1 MHTMP
6 YQLGVFVR
14 QGLSRFVAILF
25 CVILPSFGQAQG
37 LLPGMIPLEKGSAPA
52 NDLIYQG
59 QLLYP
64 EEAARLVTESGGQF
78 DLSLLNPAESKLWQ
92 NKDLSLNASNEL
104 PLAYMDEVEYLSSI
118 PSRLGKNFRF
128 SVKAPAGQTLTIM
141 ASKTVHNVL
150 LRRSLLLKLGYN
162 VPAIKYL
169 SKIKINFPDNTSRE
183 RFKTALNEGLLG
195 DTERWVAFEQDGASD
210 LVMQDVVVMGA
221 EDELY
226 NLALGNDLAA
236 IGAGRRV
243 INSLVLPYA
252 VMNVPESV
260 NLLNWAAARI
270 VSNHVLVELD
280 KSTSFNCSFEDAL
293 WIFRRMEKLSRDD
306 WKQIVDSSGLP
317 ASVKAIL
324 VEKLIARRNSL
335 GDSLKVDYEEIA
347 VNSNP
352 NNAAGLEEGRITQ
365 EEFEGYAR
373 RFSYGDPESPLSS
386 SELSNY
392 ILSVGLS
399 SAIDAAVSGINSL
412 PFLGTDIAGK
422 NEAEINQL
430 IEDATAQSLETGTPA
445 TELPLSTWIFP
456 TFQGGLQLSRNI
468 VAGNYLGT
476 DNLIQLVD
484 NIGVNV
490 RVGAF
495 IGVAGIS
502 PISVGAQPNAYFTR
516 NYAHIRPLYGIQ
528 QALKYPFK
536 NMLVPMLKRKIGHIL
551 DGVEDL
557 PEGEEGDT
565 RLEEIIAA
573 LKDNLEVGES
583 FLITDSV
590 GAGLSVFGG
599 LSLYNQLL
607 RINAG
612 VTPSGSIT
620 SRLHIYRKDEDTF
633 QVYKDLGNI
642 RSIMVTVSLTAAG
655 IPVVN
660 ASQRYSKGSA
670 KTKFFNLN
678 LKTLGAKTKG
688 ALLGLRDA
696 LLKNSAESLK
706 AVVKPF
712 KLEHKFKE
720 SEGRAGIF
728 WIRMN
733 KTKSS
738 NFVRLET
745 PTGEVKEMFRRY
757 DGVYKGNDYA
767 GYGFEVVKAL
777 ASKLL
782 KTNIDFSGGGGGNPG
797 YSFLGKAKNRIM
809 SFESVKGANGFFEKP
824 FVKFSRV
831 WNGWSLK
838 KKKALKI
845 LEDIKER
852 YVFGFFPRQVLAQTD
867 RLFLY
872 NINVNFLI
880 HPQGIEHMEKLSR
893 DDVYKIF
900 RHYSRGVRNNA
911 SRLRQDDRAITQP
924 SRKFLKMLK
933 KANEAKEE
941 NNIEEYSDQILRAL
955 AEAEEELNIFGLKEM
970 FGGEQNFYSFARID
984 GFREGDE
991 NGDQAIVSHS
1001 LGEFGQEGMEGPIS
1015 AIREQTNMTEGEF
1028 LISWILRRVL

>member
-1 MHTMP
+1 M
-6 YQLGVFVR
+6 
-14 QGLSRFVAILF
+14 RFVLRPLAILLL
-25 CVILPSFGQAQG
+25 VLVPALSWAQG
-37 LLPGMIPLEKGSAPA
+37 LLPGLIPLERGTAPA
-52 NDLIYQG
+52 NDLIHNG

-64 EEAARLVTESGGQF
+64 EDAAALVEDSGGQF
-78 DLSLLNPAESKLWQ
+78 DLSLLQPAESNLWQ
-92 NKDLSLNASNEL
+92 NRDNYSSANNDLPVS
-104 PLAYMDEVEYLSSI
+104 YMDSVDYLSSI

-128 SVKAPAGQTLTIM
+128 SVKAPSGQTLTLM

-169 SKIKINFPDNTSRE
+169 SKVKIQFPNNSSRE
-183 RFKTALNEGLLG
+183 RFKTALNENLLG
-195 DTERWVAFEQDGASD
+195 DIPRWVAYEEEGGDS
-210 LVMQDVVVMGA
+210 LVMQDVIAMGA

-252 VMNVPESV
+252 VMNIPESV
-260 NLLNWAAARI
+260 NILNWAAARI
-270 VSNHVLVELD
+270 VSNHVMLELD
-280 KSTSFNCSFEDAL
+280 KSTSFNCSYEDAL
-293 WIFRRMEKLSRDD
+293 WIFKRIEKLSRND
-306 WKQIVDSSGLP
+306 WKEIVDDSGLP
-317 ASVKAIL
+317 ASVRAIL
-324 VEKLIARRNSL
+324 LEKLIARRNSL
-335 GDSLKVDYEEIA
+335 GSSLKIDFEEIA
-347 VNSNP
+347 VNANP
-352 NNAAGLEEGRITQ
+352 NNAAGLEDGRITQ
-365 EEFEGYAR
+365 EFFDGYAR

-412 PFLGTDIAGK
+412 PFLGTNIGDR
-422 NEAEINQL
+422 NEEEVNRL
-430 IEDATAQSLETGTPA
+430 IEEATAQSIESGEEV

-468 VAGNYLGT
+468 VAGSYLGT

-495 IGVAGIS
+495 IGVAGLS
-502 PISVGAQPNAYFTR
+502 PVSVGAQPTAHYTR
-516 NYAHIRPLYGIQ
+516 SYSHIRPLYGIQ

-557 PEGEEGDT
+557 PEGEEGDG
-565 RLEEIIAA
+565 RLEEIITE

-590 GAGLSVFGG
+590 GAGLSVFAGA
-599 LSLYNQLL
+599 SLYNQLL
-607 RINAG
+607 RVDAG
-612 VTPSGSIT
+612 VTPSAAII
-620 SRLHIYRKDEDTF
+620 SRLHIFRKDEDTF
-633 QVYKDLGNI
+633 QVYKDFGNI
-642 RSIMVTVSLTAAG
+642 KSIMLTVTLSGAG
-655 IPVVN
+655 IPVVT
-660 ASQRYSKGSA
+660 ASQRYSSGTA
-670 KTKFFNLN
+670 RTKFFDIN
-678 LKTLGAKTKG
+678 LKKLGAKTKG
-688 ALLGLRDA
+688 ALIGLRDA
-696 LLKNSAESLK
+696 LVKNSTEALK
-706 AVVKPF
+706 TVIKPF

-720 SEGRAGIF
+720 SEGRLGIF
-728 WIRMN
+728 WIKLN

-738 NFVRLET
+738 NFVKLET
-745 PTGEVKEMFRRY
+745 PEGEVKEMFRRY
-757 DGVYKGNDYA
+757 DGRYSGSDYA
-767 GYGFEVVKAL
+767 GYAFDVVKAL
-777 ASKLL
+777 TAKLL
-782 KTNIDFSGGGGGNPG
+782 NSNVNFTGGAGGGGNPG

-809 SFESVKGANGFFEKP
+809 SFESIKGANGFFDRP

-838 KKKALKI
+838 KSKAKKI

-852 YVFGFFPRQVLAQTD
+852 YVFGFFPREVLAQTD

-872 NINVNFLI
+872 NINVNFLV
-880 HPQGIEHMEKLSR
+880 HPEGLQFMEGLS
-893 DDVYKIF
+893 DDTVNKIF
-900 RHYSRGVRNNA
+900 RHYSRGVRNTS
-911 SRLRQDDRAITQP
+911 SRLGQDNRAVLAP
-924 SRKFLKMLK
+924 ARRFMRLMDDAK
-933 KANEAKEE
+933 EAKQEGDV
-941 NNIEEYSDQILRAL
+941 EEYSDKMLRAL
-955 AEAEEELNIFGLKEM
+955 AEAEEELNIFGLREM
-970 FGGEQNFYSFARID
+970 FGGEKNFYSFARID

-991 NGDQAIVSHS
+991 NGDQSVISHS
-1001 LGEFGQEGMEGPIS
+1001 LGEFGREGMAGPLN

-1028 LISWILRRVL
+1028 LISWILRRAL

>member
-1 MHTMP
+1 
-6 YQLGVFVR
+6 
-14 QGLSRFVAILF
+14 
-25 CVILPSFGQAQG
+25 
-37 LLPGMIPLEKGSAPA
+37 MIPLERGSAPA
-52 NDLIYQG
+52 NDLVYQG

-64 EEAARLVTESGGQF
+64 EQASQLVEQSGGQF
-78 DLSLLNPAESKLWQ
+78 DLSRLDPIESTLWQ
-92 NKDLSLNASNEL
+92 NNDNSDQLNTEL
-104 PLAYMDEVEYLSSI
+104 PIRYMDTVDYLSSI
-118 PSRLGKNFRF
+118 PSRLGVNFRF
-128 SVKAPAGQTLTIM
+128 SVRTKNAQTLTLM

-150 LRRSLLLKLGYN
+150 MRRALLLKLGYK

-169 SKIKINFPDNTSRE
+169 SKVKIDFPDNTSRE
-183 RFKTALNEGLLG
+183 RFKNALNEGLLG
-195 DTERWVAFEQDGASD
+195 DTSRWVAHEEEGAHD
-210 LVMQDVVVMGA
+210 LILQDVIAMSA
-221 EDELY
+221 EDEIY

-236 IGAGRRV
+236 IGLGRRV
-243 INSLVLPYA
+243 INSLVLPFA

-260 NLLNWAAARI
+260 NLLNWAAARV

-293 WIFRRMEKLSRDD
+293 WMFRRMERLTRAD
-306 WKQIVDSSGLP
+306 WQEITDSSNLP

-324 VEKLIARRNSL
+324 VEKLIARRNSI
-335 GDSLKVDYEEIA
+335 GDSLKVDYAEIA
-347 VNSNP
+347 INANP
-352 NNAAGLEEGRITQ
+352 DNAAGLDQGRITQ

-412 PFLGTDIAGK
+412 PFLGTDISGK
-422 NEAEINQL
+422 NEEQINTL
-430 IEDATAQSLETGTPA
+430 IEEATAESLESGSTSTD
-445 TELPLSTWIFP
+445 LPLSTWIFP

-495 IGVAGIS
+495 VGVAGLAPVSI
-502 PISVGAQPNAYFTR
+502 GAQPNAYFTR
-516 NYAHIRPLYGIQ
+516 NYAHVRPLYGIA

-551 DGVEDL
+551 DGVEEL
-557 PEGEEGDT
+557 PDGEEGDGQ
-565 RLEEIIAA
+565 LEKVIAE
-573 LKDNLEVGES
+573 LKDNLEIGES
-583 FLITDSV
+583 FLITDSI
-590 GAGLSVFGG
+590 GAGIGVFGG
-599 LSLYNQLL
+599 LSFYNQLL
-607 RINAG
+607 RVDAG
-612 VTPSGSIT
+612 VTPSASII
-620 SRLHIYRKDEDTF
+620 SRLHIFRKDEDTF

-642 RSIMVTVSLTAAG
+642 RSVMVTLSLSAAG
-655 IPVVN
+655 IPVIS
-660 ASQRYSKGSA
+660 ASKRYSHGSA
-670 KTKFFNLN
+670 KTKFFDLN
-678 LKTLGAKTKG
+678 LKKLGDKTKV
-688 ALLGLRDA
+688 ALAGFRDA
-696 LLKNSAESLK
+696 LLKNSAEALR

-738 NFVRLET
+738 NYVRLET
-745 PTGEVKEMFRRY
+745 PSGEVKEMFRRY
-757 DGVYKGNDYA
+757 DGAYKGNDYA
-767 GYGFEVVKAL
+767 GYGFDVVKAL

-782 KTNIDFSGGGGGNPG
+782 KTSINFSGGGGGNPG
-797 YSFLGKAKNRIM
+797 YSFLGKAQNRIM
-809 SFESVKGANGFFEKP
+809 SFESVKGEKGFFDRP

-838 KKKALKI
+838 KRKALKI

-852 YVFGFFPRQVLAQTD
+852 YLFGFFPRQVLAQTD

-880 HPQGIEHMEKLSR
+880 HPQGVEAMEKLSR
-893 DDVYKIF
+893 EDVNKIF

-911 SRLRQDDRAITQP
+911 SRLRQEDRAITQP
-924 SRKFLKMLK
+924 ARKFLRLLD
-933 KANEAKEE
+933 KALEAKADGDV
-941 NNIEEYSDQILRAL
+941 EEYSDQILKAM
-955 AEAEEELNIFGLKEM
+955 AQAEEELNIYGLKEM
-970 FGGEQNFYSFARID
+970 FGGEANFYSFARID

-1001 LGEFGQEGMEGPIS
+1001 LGEFGREGMEGPLAS
-1015 AIREQTNMTEGEF
+1015 IREKTNMTEGEF

>member
-1 MHTMP
+1 M
-6 YQLGVFVR
+6 YLVCKR
-14 QGLSRFVAILF
+14 LSV
-25 CVILPSFGQAQG
+25 VILALALPVLSQAQG
-37 LLPGMIPLEKGSAPA
+37 LLPGMIPLERGSAPA
-52 NDLIYQG
+52 HDLIYQG

-64 EEAARLVTESGGQF
+64 EQAQALVEESGGQF
-78 DLSLLNPAESKLWQ
+78 DLSRLDPAPSNLWRDQ
-92 NKDLSLNASNEL
+92 DNSELIKAEL
-104 PLAYMDEVEYLSSI
+104 PIRYMDSVDYLSSI
-118 PSRLGKNFRF
+118 PSRLGVNFRF
-128 SVKAPAGQTLTIM
+128 SVRTKSDQTVTLM

-150 LRRSLLLKLGYN
+150 MRRALLLKLGYQ

-169 SKIKINFPDNTSRE
+169 SKVKIDFPDHTSRE
-183 RFKTALNEGLLG
+183 RFKNALNEGLLG
-195 DTERWVAFEQDGASD
+195 DTSRWVAHEEEGAHD
-210 LVMQDVVVMGA
+210 LILQDVIAMSA
-221 EDELY
+221 EDEIY

-236 IGAGRRV
+236 IGLGRRV
-243 INSLVLPYA
+243 INSLVLPFA

-260 NLLNWAAARI
+260 NLLNWAAARV

-280 KSTSFNCSFEDAL
+280 KSTSFNCSYEDAL
-293 WIFRRMEKLSRDD
+293 WMFKRMEKLTRND
-306 WKQIVDSSGLP
+306 WQEIVDSSNLP
-317 ASVKAIL
+317 PSVKAIL

-335 GDSLKVDYEEIA
+335 GDSLKIDYAEIA
-347 VNSNP
+347 INANP
-352 NNAAGLEEGRITQ
+352 DNAAGLDQGRITQ

-422 NEAEINQL
+422 NEAEINGL
-430 IEDATAQSLETGTPA
+430 IEEATAQSLESGETSSD
-445 TELPLSTWIFP
+445 LPLSTWIFP

-495 IGVAGIS
+495 VGVAGIAPVS
-502 PISVGAQPNAYFTR
+502 IGAQPNAYFTR
-516 NYAHIRPLYGIQ
+516 NYAHVRPLYGIA

-551 DGVEDL
+551 DGVEEL
-557 PEGEEGDT
+557 PDGEEGDGQ
-565 RLEEIIAA
+565 LEKVISE
-573 LKDNLEVGES
+573 LKDNLEIGES
-583 FLITDSV
+583 FLITDSI
-590 GAGLSVFGG
+590 GAGIGVFGG
-599 LSLYNQLL
+599 LSFYNQLL
-607 RINAG
+607 RVDAG
-612 VTPSGSIT
+612 VTPSASII
-620 SRLHIYRKDEDTF
+620 SRLHIFRKDEDTF

-642 RSIMVTVSLTAAG
+642 RSVMVTLSLSGAG
-655 IPVVN
+655 IPMIT
-660 ASQRYSKGSA
+660 ASKRYSQGSA
-670 KTKFFNLN
+670 KTKFFDLN
-678 LKTLGAKTKG
+678 LKKLGAKTKV
-688 ALLGLRDA
+688 ALAGFRDA
-696 LLKNSAESLK
+696 LLKNSAETLR

-720 SEGRAGIF
+720 TEGRAGIF

-745 PTGEVKEMFRRY
+745 PDGEVKEMFRRY
-757 DGVYKGNDYA
+757 DGAYKGNDYA
-767 GYGFEVVKAL
+767 GYGFDVVKAL

-782 KTNIDFSGGGGGNPG
+782 KTSINFSGGGGGNPG
-797 YSFLGKAKNRIM
+797 YSFLGKAQNRIM
-809 SFESVKGANGFFEKP
+809 SFESVKGANGFFDRP

-880 HPQGIEHMEKLSR
+880 HPQGVEFMEKLER

-911 SRLRQDDRAITQP
+911 SRLRQEDRAVTQP
-924 SRKFLKMLK
+924 SRKFLRYLDKAKDAK
-933 KANEAKEE
+933 KDGDV
-941 NNIEEYSDQILRAL
+941 EEYSDQILKAM

-970 FGGEQNFYSFARID
+970 FGGEANFYSFARID

-1001 LGEFGQEGMEGPIS
+1001 LGEFGREGMEGPLAS
-1015 AIREQTNMTEGEF
+1015 IREKTNMTEGEF

>member
-1 MHTMP
+1 MI
-6 YQLGVFVR
+6 YQTGEPVHRF
-14 QGLSRFVAILF
+14 LSTIWFIAIT
-25 CVILPSFGQAQG
+25 VILTVNTHAQG
-37 LLPGMIPLEKGSAPA
+37 LLPGMIPLERGSEPA
-52 NDLIYQG
+52 VDLMYQG
-59 QLLYP
+59 QLLFP
-64 EEAARLVTESGGQF
+64 EDAIDLVASSGGQF
-78 DLSLLNPAESKLWQ
+78 DLSRLNPAESNLWQ
-92 NKDLSLNASNEL
+92 DKDLYPNAQAKL
-104 PLAYMDEVEYLSSI
+104 PVNYMDQVDYLSSI

-128 SVKAPAGQTLTIM
+128 SVAAPTGETVTLM

-162 VPAIKYL
+162 VPAIKHL
-169 SKIKINFPDNTSRE
+169 SKVKVNFPDIASKN
-183 RFKTALNEGLLG
+183 RFKDALNEGLLG
-195 DTERWVAFEQDGASD
+195 DTDRWISFEKEDSSTV
-210 LVMQDVVVMGA
+210 VMQDLIVMGA

-236 IGAGRRV
+236 IGLGRRV
-243 INSLVLPYA
+243 INSLVLPYS
-252 VMNVPESV
+252 VLNIPESV
-260 NLLNWAAARI
+260 NLLNWSAARI

-280 KSTSFNCSFEDAL
+280 KSTDFNCSYEDAL
-293 WIFRRMEKLSRDD
+293 WIFRRMEKLTRQD
-306 WKQIVDSSGLP
+306 WANIVDDSGLP
-317 ASVKAIL
+317 PSVKSIL
-324 VEKLIARRNSL
+324 LEKLIARRNSL
-335 GDSLKVDYEEIA
+335 GDSLKVDYREIA
-347 VNSNP
+347 VDANP
-352 NNAAGLEEGRITQ
+352 SNAAGLEDGRITQ
-365 EEFEGYAR
+365 EIFEGYAR

-422 NEAEINQL
+422 NEQEINNL
-430 IEDATAQSLETGTPA
+430 IEEATAQSLESGETVS
-445 TELPLSTWIFP
+445 ELPLSTWIFP

-495 IGVAGIS
+495 VGVAGLS
-502 PISVGAQPNAYFTR
+502 PVSVGAQPNAYYTR
-516 NYAHIRPLYGIQ
+516 SYSHIRPLYGIS

-551 DGVEDL
+551 DGVEEIPD
-557 PEGEEGDT
+557 GDEGDQK
-565 RLEEIIAA
+565 LEEVIAS

-590 GAGLSVFGG
+590 GAGLSVFAGVN
-599 LSLYNQLL
+599 LYNQLV
-607 RINAG
+607 RIDAG
-612 VTPSGSIT
+612 VTPSAAII

-642 RSIMVTVSLTAAG
+642 KSVMVTLTLSGAG
-655 IPVVN
+655 IPVIT
-660 ASQRYSKGSA
+660 ASKRYSQGSA
-670 KTKFFNLN
+670 KTKFFDLN
-678 LKTLGAKTKG
+678 LKNLGAKTKV
-688 ALLGLRDA
+688 ALAGFRDA
-696 LLKNSAESLK
+696 LLKNSAEALS

-720 SEGRAGIF
+720 SEGRVGIF

-738 NFVRLET
+738 NYVKLET
-745 PTGEVKEMFRRY
+745 PTGEIKEMFRRY
-757 DGVYKGNDYA
+757 DGAYSGNDYA
-767 GYGFEVVKAL
+767 GYAFDVVKAL

-782 KTNIDFSGGGGGNPG
+782 KTNVNFSGGGGGNPG
-797 YSFLGKAKNRIM
+797 YSFLGKAKNKIM
-809 SFESVKGANGFFEKP
+809 SFESVKDEKGFFSRP
-824 FVKFSRV
+824 FVKFSRI

-838 KKKALKI
+838 KNKALKI

-852 YVFGFFPRQVLAQTD
+852 YLFGFFPRQILSQTD

-880 HPQGIEHMEKLSR
+880 HPDGIAYMELLER
-893 DDVYKIF
+893 DKISKIF
-900 RHYSRGVRNNA
+900 RSYKRGIRNNA
-911 SRLRQDDRAITQP
+911 SRLRQEDRAIT
-924 SRKFLKMLK
+924 SKERKFRKYIE
-933 KANEAKEE
+933 KAKEAKADGDV
-941 NNIEEYSDQILRAL
+941 EEYSDLILKAIS
-955 AEAEEELNIFGLKEM
+955 EAEEELNIYGLKEI
-970 FGGEQNFYSFARID
+970 FGGESNFYSFARLD

-991 NGDQAIVSHS
+991 NGDQPVVSHS
-1001 LGEFGQEGMEGPIS
+1001 LGEFGREGMEGPIN
-1015 AIREQTNMTEGEF
+1015 AIREKTNMTEGEF